1 MKVDL
6 SKVEKLYTDN
16 IKEYG
21 IDAKSVGWGTKE
33 KQDLRFEKL
42 MGVVLDRDSDLSINE
57 LGCGYGELVN
67 FCKEKNMKISKYFG
81 YDLSSEMIKAAN
93 NYIGGPNVKLFQSR
107 VLKTKADYTIASGIF
122 NVKFDER
129 KENWEI
135 YIFDTIKHIYDN
147 SMKGISFNF
156 LSKYVDWEKKD
167 LYYADPT
174 LIFNFC
180 KANLS
185 EKVNLIHDYNL
196 FEFTIH
202 VLK

>member
-1 MKVDL
+1 MAVNL

-16 IKEYG
+16 IKEHG

-42 MGVVLDRDSDLSINE
+42 MGVILDRDTDLTINE
-57 LGCGYGELVN
+57 LGCGYGELIN
-67 FCKEKNMKISKYFG
+67 FCIGRNMKISKYFG
-81 YDLSSEMIKAAN
+81 YDLSAEMIKVAN

-147 SMKGISFNF
+147 SIKGISFNF

-167 LYYADPT
+167 LYYADPA